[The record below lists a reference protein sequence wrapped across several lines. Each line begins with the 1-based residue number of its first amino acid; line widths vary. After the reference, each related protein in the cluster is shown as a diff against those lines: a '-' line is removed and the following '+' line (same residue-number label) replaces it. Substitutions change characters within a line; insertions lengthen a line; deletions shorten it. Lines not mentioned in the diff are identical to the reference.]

1 MVKKI
6 IVLLIII
13 LIISCGPSEDELTM
27 KINDEFSKLLN
38 AYPTST
44 PVPTATPIPYPTPV
58 PTATPIPYPTPV
70 PTATSIPYPTPVPTA
85 TPIAL
90 IDVQEDIKNLLENPY
105 ATPVPSAGL
114 DVSNLY
120 KKYRKSVVKIEN
132 GGSVGTGWAISEDYI
147 VTNEHVITGSGNQVK
162 IFVPSTDGSI
172 TSQIG
177 LVKSWDSDLD
187 LALIKCPNHGAIPLK
202 TKTTTSSDT
211 GTAVFQIGY
220 STGVEN
226 YPAVRHGII
235 VSIFN
240 QLGNSAQYGNS
251 KKFQILDGLN
261 YSEDLLPIIVV
272 NTGAD
277 PGDSGGPIID
287 YNGNVLGV
295 IFAQVQS
302 VGGSRVIGQQLA
314 IGSSKLDFFW
324 SNCISTTGA
333 CD

>member
-6 IVLLIII
+6 IILLTII
-13 LIISCGPSEDELTM
+13 LIISCGPSDDELNM
-27 KINDEFSKLLN
+27 KINDEFSRLLN

-44 PVPTATPIPYPTPV
+44 PVPTATPIPNPTPV
-58 PTATPIPYPTPV
+58 PTATPIPNPTPV
-70 PTATSIPYPTPVPTA
+70 ATATPIPNPTPVPTA

-105 ATPVPSAGL
+105 ATPVPSVGL
-114 DVSNLY
+114 DVNNLY
-120 KKYRKSVVKIEN
+120 EKYRKSVVKIEN
-132 GGSVGTGWAISEDYI
+132 GNSVGTGWAISEDYI
-147 VTNEHVITGSGNQVK
+147 VTNEHVISGSGNQVK
-162 IFVPSTDGSI
+162 IFVPSADGSV

-187 LALIKCPNHGAIPLK
+187 LALVKCSNHGAIPLK
-202 TKTTTSSDT
+202 TKTTTSLDT

-220 STGVEN
+220 STGVAN
-226 YPAVRHGII
+226 YPAIRHGII
-235 VSIFN
+235 ISIFN
-240 QLGNSAQYGNS
+240 QLGNSNQYGSS
-251 KKFQILDGLN
+251 KKYQILDNQN

-287 YNGNVLGV
+287 YDGNVLGV

-314 IGSSKLDFFW
+314 VGSSKLDYFW
-324 SNCISTTGA
+324 SNCIGSAGA